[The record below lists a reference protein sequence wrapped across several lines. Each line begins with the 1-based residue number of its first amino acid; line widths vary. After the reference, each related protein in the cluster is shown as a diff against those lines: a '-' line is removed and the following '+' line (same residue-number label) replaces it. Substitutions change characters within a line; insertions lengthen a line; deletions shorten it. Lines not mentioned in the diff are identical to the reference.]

1 MTTNTTGEETESL
14 VCEPAT
20 ELYTTIDIVGWWF
33 FYVVVVVVDFARH
46 SCLSLGCLV
55 RHWDNVHSLR
65 CYFFYIPFLAF
76 PKRSILRAKA
86 FRQPPVNFSCL
97 VFCCLRESE
106 IMVHSHTHTYG
117 WKHISAPL
125 YNVHTSVYLSRY
137 FDSSPLHASSVTC
150 NVVCMKVISA
160 RTLANCSLDSK

>member
-14 VCEPAT
+14 VCEPTT

-33 FYVVVVVVDFARH
+33 FLLLLLSSILLVTLF
-46 SCLSLGCLV
+46 SLGCLV

-117 WKHISAPL
+117 WKHICALL
-125 YNVHTSVYLSRY
+125 YSVHTTLYLSRF
-137 FDSSPLHASSVTC
+137 FDSSTLHASSVTC

-160 RTLANCSLDSK
+160 RTLANCSLDSN